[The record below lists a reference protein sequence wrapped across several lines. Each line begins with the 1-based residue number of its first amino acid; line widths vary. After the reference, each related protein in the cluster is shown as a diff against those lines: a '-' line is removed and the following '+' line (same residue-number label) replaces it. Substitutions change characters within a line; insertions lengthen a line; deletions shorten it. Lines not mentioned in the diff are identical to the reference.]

1 MLLPCSAHPL
11 VWCFISIRVNCTPF
25 PFHSIV
31 QRLQYATK
39 HVSLCYYCKWEPKI
53 ASVSR
58 DQHWDAM
65 WNLVMSVFHTYLH
78 SCNTESRCTR
88 TNPHEPK
95 GLGWGAAAATAQSR
109 GPAPCSPPAV
119 LSPQPPSP
127 AWAHSTAQSQSR
139 SSPPPAQAP
148 LRAEDSVLERGA
160 MSSSWTWT
168 LYSRF
173 WL

>member
-1 MLLPCSAHPL
+1 MLLPCSAPPL
-11 VWCFISIRVNCTPF
+11 VRCFISIWVNCTPF

-78 SCNTESRCTR
+78 SCNRESRCRR
-88 TNPHEPK
+88 TNPHDPK
-95 GLGWGAAAATAQSR
+95 GLGWGAAAVTAQSR
-109 GPAPCSPPAV
+109 GPGPM
-119 LSPQPPSP
+119 LSPSCPLPTTSEPSVSTQHDSEPGPQLSTTSSSPSP
-127 AWAHSTAQSQSR
+127 GWGLC
-139 SSPPPAQAP
+139 P
-148 LRAEDSVLERGA
+148 
-160 MSSSWTWT
+160 WTKCHEFI
-168 LYSRF
+168 LNMNII
-173 WL
+173 